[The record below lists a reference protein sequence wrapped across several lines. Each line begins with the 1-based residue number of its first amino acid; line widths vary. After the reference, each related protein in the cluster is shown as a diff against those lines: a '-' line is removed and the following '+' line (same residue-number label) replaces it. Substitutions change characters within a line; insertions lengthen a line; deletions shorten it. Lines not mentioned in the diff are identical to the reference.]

1 MTLTLNP
8 RLQTTDSEVRVI
20 KTNDLSVG
28 YGSKTVVDNINQEML
43 KGQFICL
50 LGPNGSGKTT
60 ILRSLARLLSPLNG
74 AVYLK
79 DQMLWELKSD
89 ELAKV
94 LAVVLTER
102 VSPGLITAFE
112 FAAMGRYPY
121 TGFSGKLS
129 ENDNRKVREA
139 LRLVNAGDI
148 ADRYFSELSDGERQ
162 KVLLARAL
170 TQEPEIII
178 LDEPTLHLDLRHRLE
193 VIAILR
199 SFCRK
204 KGITV
209 IVSLHDVD
217 IALKISESVILVK
230 NGEIMDCGPPEEVLR
245 EETITRLYDLNSAR
259 FDSCLGTL
267 ELKSNNDGAS
277 IFVVAGAG
285 SGTNVYRLLSKHGFN
300 IVTGVIHEND
310 IDCHVARSI
319 GATVI
324 GEKSFKKISNS
335 RLRQSFALLE
345 KAEHV
350 IDSGFPIGSSNRRN
364 LKLVL
369 KALEQGKRVYTL
381 RDRKPACGLY
391 GESAENLI
399 YCQGV
404 SSILEEI
411 VRRET

>member
-1 MTLTLNP
+1 MT
-8 RLQTTDSEVRVI
+8 RTTARDSGVME
-20 KTNDLSVG
+20 TQDLAVG
-28 YGSKTVVDNINQEML
+28 YGSKTVVADISQRML
-43 KGQFICL
+43 KGQFISL
-50 LGPNGSGKTT
+50 LGPNGTGKTT
-60 ILRSLARLLSPLNG
+60 ILRSLARLLSPLKG
-74 AVYLK
+74 EIYLN
-79 DQMLWELKSD
+79 DQTLWRLKSK
-89 ELAKV
+89 ELAKN

-102 VSPGLITAFE
+102 LSPGLITAFE

-121 TGFSGKLS
+121 TDLLGRLS
-129 ENDNRKVREA
+129 EEDVQKVEQA
-139 LRLVNAGDI
+139 LQLVNAGDI
-148 ADRYFSELSDGERQ
+148 SDRYFNELSDGERQ

-170 TQEPEIII
+170 AQEPEVII
-178 LDEPTLHLDLRHRLE
+178 LDEPTLHLDLRHRIE
-193 VIAILR
+193 VITILHR
-199 SFCRK
+199 FCRE

-209 IVSLHDVD
+209 VVSMHDLD
-217 IALKISESVILVK
+217 IALKCSEIVILVK
-230 NGEIMDCGPPEEVLR
+230 DGKIISCGLPEEIINK
-245 EETITRLYDLNSAR
+245 ETIARLYDLKSAR

-300 IVTGVIHEND
+300 IITGVIHEND

-364 LKLVL
+364 LQLVL

-404 SSILEEI
+404 QSILERLKE
-411 VRRET
+411 